1 MNKGYQTPDFSLGGI
16 ERKVD
21 GSALVPMAG
30 HLPYSLELRSSK
42 LLDVL
47 LEVFSAQISQGDNRA
62 NLRKKI
68 NSWLYVRTRP
78 GIYLELNNHLHLAYA
93 DQRDGSGTQHWW
105 RLFFDDRF
113 KEKIEAASC
122 SNALTISKKTEQCEE
137 EKTTQAQHTNF
148 NSQREWGGMYFRSES
163 EIKIAEKL
171 DKAGVLF
178 FANARGRISGEGS
191 PRSQTQMTGRI
202 EVDFLVFCRGKFMIL
217 EVDGQHHQNGEQTL
231 RDYRRDRILL
241 REGIPTVRFTAEEC
255 FNYSTEVVSEFLKIF
270 NSSTNCG

>member
-1 MNKGYQTPDFSLGGI
+1 MNKVYQTPEFSLGGI

-21 GSALVPMAG
+21 GSALVPIAG

-47 LEVFSAQISQGDNRA
+47 LELFSTQISQGDNRA

-105 RLFFDDRF
+105 RLFFDERF
-113 KEKIEAASC
+113 KERIQAASR
-122 SNALTISKKTEQCEE
+122 SNALTISTNPNRGAEP
-137 EKTTQAQHTNF
+137 KTTQAQHTNF
-148 NSQREWGGMYFRSES
+148 NSQKEWGGMYFRSES
-163 EIKIAEKL
+163 EIKIAEKQEQ
-171 DKAGVLF
+171 AGILF
-178 FANARGRISGEGS
+178 FANARGRISGENS
-191 PRSQTQMTGRI
+191 PRSQTQITGRI
-202 EVDFLVFCRGKFMIL
+202 EVDFLVFCRGKCMIL

-231 RDYRRDRILL
+231 RDYIRDRVLL

-255 FNYSTEVVSEFLKIF
+255 FNYSTDVVSEFLKIF
-270 NSSTNCG
+270 NSSTN